1 MSKRT
6 LKPRLK
12 LCGRSKKERSEQ
24 GIYFLGGNLFST
36 LGVGVS
42 LSKTMKK
49 NIIKAISIL
58 CIFLLTACSSTQTE
72 ESTQIPEVVYQ
83 SFEGMT
89 FGPYGGI
96 NASTLNVSW
105 KYNGTE
111 IPDVIVQINSVDFE
125 DIHFLATIPNI
136 SKIQFCCCNF
146 DSLNGFEQLKSVN
159 SLDFYGC
166 TIPTGERL
174 PYLPKLKTI
183 EVEESNFVTDDIIT
197 NKTENER
204 KIDSNFNSIFYDIE
218 GLVTDENNCIE
229 ITWGVFDD
237 FRLCAWIE
245 SEYDMEDY
253 STFENVPGL
262 YYVHINAGYIPMKDL
277 IK

>member
-1 MSKRT
+1 
-6 LKPRLK
+6 
-12 LCGRSKKERSEQ
+12 
-24 GIYFLGGNLFST
+24 
-36 LGVGVS
+36 
-42 LSKTMKK
+42 MKK
-49 NIIKAISIL
+49 KIAKIISIL
-58 CIFLLTACSSTQTE
+58 CILLLTACSSTQIE

-111 IPDVIVQINSVDFE
+111 IPDVLVQIYSVDFE
-125 DIHFLATIPNI
+125 DVHFLATIPNI
-136 SKIQFCCCNF
+136 SKIEFWGCNF

-159 SLDFYGC
+159 SLYFNGC

-183 EVEESNFVTDDIIT
+183 EVEESNFTTDDIVTIKT
-197 NKTENER
+197 NETDNY
-204 KIDSNFNSIFYDIE
+204 SNFNSIFYEIE

-253 STFENVPGL
+253 SMFENVPGL
-262 YYVHINAGYIPMKDL
+262 YYVHIKSGYIPIKDL
-277 IK
+277 IN